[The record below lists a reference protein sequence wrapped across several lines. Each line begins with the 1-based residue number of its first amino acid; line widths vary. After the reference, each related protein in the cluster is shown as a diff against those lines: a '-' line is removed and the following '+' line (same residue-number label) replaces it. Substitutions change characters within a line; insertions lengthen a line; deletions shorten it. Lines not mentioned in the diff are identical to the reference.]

1 MALNCPM
8 AAMLGVVLQD
18 KTRRAHRLN
27 AVSKIQA
34 CRRRVLMNREG
45 LSANVNKQH
54 QWGARTLTHR
64 RKIVYTPLELTYDC
78 KSRLKLGHPAGS
90 PKFGKLGVC
99 RVIRLNVED

>member
-1 MALNCPM
+1 M
-8 AAMLGVVLQD
+8 AAMLGVVLQG

-27 AVSKIQA
+27 AVSKTQA
-34 CRRRVLMNREG
+34 CRRVLMNRER
-45 LSANVNKQH
+45 LSASVNKQH
-54 QWGARTLTHR
+54 QRGARTSTHW